1 MAETIRALI
10 IDDEQR
16 SITSLKWELENFA
29 DVEIVGSTTDPMEG
43 IDLIQDLKPRLVF
56 LDIEM
61 PVLNGFDL
69 IQKFDVLDFEI
80 IFTTAYDKFAVRAF
94 EVSAIDYLL
103 KPINEED
110 LSRALEKVKSKTGI
124 EYFQRKMEVLFK
136 NLRTDDPFFDN
147 IVIPTNEGL
156 EFLEAKGIVR
166 CESSG
171 NYTWIYMDNN
181 DKHLVSKTL
190 KEIEGMLDSRRFYRV
205 HHSHLVNISFIK
217 KYLKGKDGTLVLKNG
232 ELVPVSRTKK
242 SNLLDRI

>member
-1 MAETIRALI
+1 MEDKIRAII

-16 SITSLKWELENFA
+16 SITSLKWELEAFS
-29 DVEIVGSTTDPMEG
+29 DVEVVGSTTDPIEG
-43 IDLIQDLKPRLVF
+43 IELIKKLKPALLF

-69 IQKFDVLDFEI
+69 IQQLDEVDFEI
-80 IFTTAYDKFAVRAF
+80 IFTTAYDKFAVKAF

-103 KPINEED
+103 KPISDED
-110 LSRALEKVKSKTGI
+110 LSRALEKVRSKTGI

-136 NLRTDDPFFDN
+136 NMKSNDPFFDN

-156 EFLEAKGIVR
+156 EFIESKEIVR

-171 NYTWIYMDNN
+171 NYTWIYMNTEE
-181 DKHLVSKTL
+181 KYFVSKTL
-190 KEIEGMLDSRRFYRV
+190 KDIEQMLDSNRFYRV

-242 SNLLDRI
+242 GNLLDRI